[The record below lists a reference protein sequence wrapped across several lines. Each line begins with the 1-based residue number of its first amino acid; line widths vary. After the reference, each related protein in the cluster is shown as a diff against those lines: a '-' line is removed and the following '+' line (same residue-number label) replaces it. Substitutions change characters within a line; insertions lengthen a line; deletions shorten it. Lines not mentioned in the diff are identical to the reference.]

1 MWNNL
6 HSQVFLL
13 LQVTLTDCDKLRYE
27 FRNVLQPQIQVQIKV
42 FLAADLGNLT
52 KSGRCGKLVV
62 FVVKKAFYRA
72 SKSFRC
78 ADAHLHKTFKNLCK
92 MCTFECKLGKNR
104 HLTNKKRQHLTNF
117 FYFYMFLWHFKHIP
131 MRKMFSQKICQCIFF
146 LLFEIWLSS
155 KEP

>member
-62 FVVKKAFYRA
+62 CVVKKAFYRA
-72 SKSFRC
+72 SKSCRC
-78 ADAHLHKTFKNLCK
+78 ADARLRNIFKNLCK
-92 MCTFECKLGKNR
+92 MFTFERKIGKTGILKNKLAQFG
-104 HLTNKKRQHLTNF
+104 L
-117 FYFYMFLWHFKHIP
+117 FLHVF
-131 MRKMFSQKICQCIFF
+131 MAF
-146 LLFEIWLSS
+146 
-155 KEP
+155 